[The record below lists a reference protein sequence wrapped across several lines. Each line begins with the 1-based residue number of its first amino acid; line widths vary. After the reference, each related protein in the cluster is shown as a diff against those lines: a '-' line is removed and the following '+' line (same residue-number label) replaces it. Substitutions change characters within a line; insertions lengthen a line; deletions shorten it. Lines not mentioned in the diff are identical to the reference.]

1 MLSNET
7 FLAKKI
13 LMISTIPCG
22 TSWFTLYVS
31 AQVSGSL
38 ITLKAQDKKKWVANV
53 SLIISI
59 YQIFEGFNDHVHSR
73 SIHRFSAF
81 SSSPNMV
88 PYNVNGKFSN
98 YAT

>member
-38 ITLKAQDKKKWVANV
+38 ITLKAQDKK
-53 SLIISI
+53 SELLM
-59 YQIFEGFNDHVHSR
+59 YF
-73 SIHRFSAF
+73 
-81 SSSPNMV
+81 
-88 PYNVNGKFSN
+88 
-98 YAT
+98 

>member
-13 LMISTIPCG
+13 LMIPTIPCG

-38 ITLKAQDKKKWVANV
+38 ITLWAQYKKKWVANV
-53 SLIISI
+53 SLISI

-73 SIHRFSAF
+73 SIHRFPAF

-88 PYNVNGKFSN
+88 PYNVNGKFSD